1 MSVLYGFWRCKK
13 RMSDFEYS
21 ESTKQ
26 VFSLSKNQA
35 LISRGVQETVEKPSY
50 ETGIP
55 VARDVQTGEIIRIP
69 LQSDTRVFTCAKS
82 GQGKTV
88 LGKAFLSRVQE
99 IGGKVFCGSD
109 IKNDFQSWN
118 GSQGPGTGPSQEL
131 LDVTQGLLRGEE
143 GRDFNRSLGI
153 PVFLSKEYGSSEPS
167 SFGTLFSIGF
177 GDISEQ
183 DFKYLIGFEGIRS
196 DAQRGIVEDLFAENQ
211 SKDLTWTVIKKR
223 CDEEGGTGE
232 KLWKRYLK
240 PLKSKGVIGSKGSSL
255 NSFLDFNQYDL
266 CSLGLKGINAYTLG
280 DMSKIRFYAAI
291 VHRRVLEKR
300 LNGGIDMNA
309 PFVVYDD
316 ECHEIFPADE
326 STPAK
331 DEMALVFSR
340 KGRQADMVSWLSS
353 QEPQKVP
360 SSQDKSPH
368 DFISQTSHAFVGK
381 GLNWPGYRTVF
392 SAFSVYNS
400 NDTQPLRSK
409 KDRLDDH
416 QFLYLDESMDSVGDI
431 RIVES
436 LAPLAPHPK

>member
-1 MSVLYGFWRCKK
+1 MV
-13 RMSDFEYS
+13 EYS
-21 ESTKQ
+21 S
-26 VFSLSKNQA
+26 VSKNA
-35 LISRGVQETVEKPSY
+35 FGRSNDENVSDLGFEDVVEKPSY
-50 ETGIP
+50 DKGVP
-55 VARDVQTGEIIRIP
+55 VARDVETGEIVRVP
-69 LQSDTRVFTCAKS
+69 LNDDTRVFTCAKS

-88 LGKAFLSRVQE
+88 LGKAFLSRVQS
-99 IGGKVFCGSD
+99 IGGKIFCGSD

-118 GSQGPGTGPSQEL
+118 GTQGNSVGPSQNL
-131 LDVTQGLLRGEE
+131 IDVTAGLLKGEK
-143 GRDFNRSLGI
+143 GKDFNRSLGI
-153 PVFLSKEYGSSEPS
+153 PVFLSKEYVNSEPS

-183 DFKYLIGFEGIRS
+183 DFKYLIGFDGIRS
-196 DAQRGIVEDLFAENQ
+196 DAQRGIIEDLFAENDGR
-211 SKDLTWTVIKKR
+211 DLTWTVIKEK
-223 CDEEGGTGE
+223 CDSESKSGE

-255 NSFLDFNQYDL
+255 NSFLDFDRFDL

-291 VHRRVLEKR
+291 VHRKVLDKR
-300 LNGGIDMNA
+300 LNGEIDMNA

-316 ECHEIFPADE
+316 ECHEVFPADE

-392 SAFSVYNS
+392 SAFSVYDS
-400 NDTQPLRSK
+400 NNTQPLRDK
-409 KDRLDDH
+409 KDALGDH
-416 QFLYLDESMDSVGDI
+416 QFLYLDEGMDSVRDI

-436 LAPLAPHPK
+436 LSPLAPHPG

>member
-1 MSVLYGFWRCKK
+1 VVAYSSV
-13 RMSDFEYS
+13 
-21 ESTKQ
+21 
-26 VFSLSKNQA
+26 SKNA
-35 LISRGVQETVEKPSY
+35 FGRRNDENVSDLGFEEVVEKPSY
-50 ETGIP
+50 ESGVP
-55 VARDVQTGEIIRIP
+55 VARDVETGEIVRVP
-69 LQSDTRVFTCAKS
+69 LNDDTRVFTCAKS

-88 LGKAFLSRVQE
+88 LGKAFLSRVQS
-99 IGGKVFCGSD
+99 IGGKIFCGSD

-118 GSQGPGTGPSQEL
+118 GTQGSGVGPSQKL
-131 LDVTQGLLRGEE
+131 VDVTAGLLKGEE
-143 GRDFNRSLGI
+143 GKDFNRSLGI
-153 PVFLSKEYGSSEPS
+153 PVFLSKEYVNSEPS

-183 DFKYLIGFEGIRS
+183 DFKYLIGFDGIRS
-196 DAQRGIVEDLFAENQ
+196 DAQRGIIEDLFAENNGR
-211 SKDLTWTVIKKR
+211 DLTWTVIKEK
-223 CDEEGGTGE
+223 CDSESKSGE

-240 PLKSKGVIGSKGSSL
+240 PLKSKGVVGSKGSSL
-255 NSFLDFNQYDL
+255 NSFLDFDRFDL

-291 VHRRVLEKR
+291 VHRKVLDKR
-300 LNGGIDMNA
+300 LNGEIDMNA

-316 ECHEIFPADE
+316 ECHEVFPADE

-392 SAFSVYNS
+392 SAFSVYDS
-400 NDTQPLRSK
+400 NNTQPLRDK
-409 KDRLDDH
+409 KDALGDH
-416 QFLYLDESMDSVGDI
+416 QFLYLDESMDSVRDI

-436 LAPLAPHPK
+436 LSPLAPHPG